1 MKFFREMWQAVS
13 WAVAT
18 ARRSEKARGGVV
30 NAAFGV
36 LDYLAQPLGMLLA
49 APFLIHRLGLSQYGM
64 WMLASATVGAAGLIS
79 TGFGDA
85 TIRYASL
92 FRGQRDWL
100 RVNQVVSGTILINL
114 VLSSTVALLLW
125 VFAPYAVHHWFKIE
139 PELQGACV
147 KALQVG
153 SVILVVR
160 SIDSV
165 FVSVLRAFEQYRPAV
180 EITVCV
186 RAATIFAAV
195 WLVASG
201 KGVVSIML
209 ATLLMATAGMILQ
222 AMAVRARVG
231 PVPLVPAW
239 HRNAL
244 VGLLS
249 YGSFSWL
256 QGLSGIVFNQA
267 DRLIIGALLGT
278 SAVAYYSV
286 CTQAAQPIHGLIASG
301 LHFLFPHLSAR
312 NSSAERTT
320 LQPLISTAFWLNAV
334 LGLSLGLPVVLLSKL
349 LLALWMGPAFA
360 HHTWLILTL
369 LAIGF
374 SLLGLNVT
382 GHYTLLALG
391 EARYVTCLNLVAGA
405 ITLIAIGALI
415 PQFGLVGAAA
425 GRLLYGPITWAMYLK
440 IRRLMPDQGLHEASV
455 ALALS
460 AN

>member
-1 MKFFREMWQAVS
+1 MNWFKKMRMAVT
-13 WAVAT
+13 WIMVA
-18 ARRSEKARGGVV
+18 ARRSEKARGGIV

-36 LDYLAQPLGMLLA
+36 LDYFTQPLGMLLA

-64 WMLASATVGAAGLIS
+64 WMLASATVGAAGLLS

-92 FRGQRDWL
+92 FRGRGDWF

-114 VLSSTVALLLW
+114 VLSTTVAVTLW
-125 VFAPYAVHHWFKIE
+125 AFSPYAVHHWFKIE
-139 PELQGACV
+139 PELQNACV

-153 SVILVVR
+153 SALLVVR

-180 EITVCV
+180 EIAVCV
-186 RAATIFAAV
+186 RATTIIAAV
-195 WLVASG
+195 WLVAKG
-201 KGVVSIML
+201 NGVVSIMI
-209 ATLLMATAGMILQ
+209 ATLVTATAGMILQ
-222 AMAVRARVG
+222 AMAVRASVG
-231 PVPLVPAW
+231 PVPLLPAW

-244 VGLLS
+244 AGLLS
-249 YGSFSWL
+249 FGSFSWL

-278 SAVAYYSV
+278 PAVAYYSV

-312 NSSAERTT
+312 DSSAERTT

-334 LGLSLGLPVVLLSKL
+334 LVSLLSLPVVLLSKPL
-349 LLALWMGPAFA
+349 LTLWMGQAFA
-360 HHTWLILTL
+360 HHTWLVLTL
-369 LAIGF
+369 LAISFGF
-374 SLLGLNVT
+374 LGLNVT

-391 EARYVTCLNLVAGA
+391 EAKYVTYLNLVAGT
-405 ITLIAIGALI
+405 ITLLTIGALI
-415 PQFGLVGAAA
+415 PRFGLVGAAA
-425 GRLLYGPITWAMYLK
+425 GRLLYGPITWVMYLK
-440 IRRLMPDQGLHEASV
+440 IRRLMPDQDLTEAS
-455 ALALS
+455 AELALS

>member
-1 MKFFREMWQAVS
+1 MTFVRKMWAAVV

-18 ARRSEKARGGVV
+18 ARRSEKARGGIV

-64 WMLASATVGAAGLIS
+64 WMLASATVGAAGLLS

-92 FRGQRDWL
+92 FRGRGDWR
-100 RVNQVVSGTILINL
+100 RVSQVVSGTILINL
-114 VLSSTVALLLW
+114 VLSTMVALLLW
-125 VFAPYAVHHWFKIE
+125 AITPNAVRHWFKIE
-139 PELQGACV
+139 PELQNACV

-153 SVILVVR
+153 SAILVVR

-186 RAATIFAAV
+186 RAATIIAAI
-195 WLVASG
+195 WLVAKG
-201 KGVVSIML
+201 KGVVSIMV
-209 ATLLMATAGMILQ
+209 ATLLFATVGMVLQ
-222 AMAVRARVG
+222 ALAVRSRVG
-231 PVPLVPAW
+231 AVSLFPAW
-239 HRNAL
+239 HGNAL
-244 VGLLS
+244 AGLLS
-249 YGSFSWL
+249 FGSFSWL

-267 DRLIIGALLGT
+267 DRLIVGALLGT

-286 CTQAAQPIHGLIASG
+286 CTQAAQPIHGLVASG

-312 NSSAERTT
+312 NSSAERTA
-320 LQPLISTAFWLNAV
+320 LQPLIATAFWLNTV
-334 LGLSLGLPVVLLSKL
+334 LVLLLLLPVVLLSKP

-374 SLLGLNVT
+374 GLLGLNVT

-391 EARYVTCLNLVAGA
+391 EAKYVTCLNLVAGA
-405 ITLIAIGALI
+405 VTLIAMVALI
-415 PQFGLVGAAA
+415 PRFGLLGAAA
-425 GRLLYGPITWAMYLK
+425 GRLIYGPITWIMYLK
-440 IRRLMPDQGLHEASV
+440 IRRLMPDQDLHEAPV

-460 AN
+460 VN